1 MPLKGVSEAPGKVII
16 SGEHFVVHGA
26 TALAAAI
33 DRKVRVEATRS
44 DRLAISS
51 DLRDPEA
58 LKPARRVVES
68 LYKSKK
74 AQPRVSISI
83 ASELPGGAGLGSSA
97 ATMVAVAGA
106 VSALEGWGLEGA
118 ALAKAAQ
125 AGERLIHGNPS
136 GIDAAASALGGVIL
150 FKRGEEPRKVELPA
164 PVTLLVAFSGR
175 RRNTGRLV
183 RRVTGMK
190 ETYPSLFE
198 SLCES
203 ATLVSGLCADAL
215 VRGDAVSLGRLMTY
229 AHAVLA
235 RAGASNKTLDQ
246 LVDLCLGEGCLG
258 AKLTGAGGG
267 GSVLA
272 VPPPREE
279 EATAVAKKLATKG
292 YDAFFT
298 KVPASGA
305 RAWTE

>member
-1 MPLKGVSEAPGKVII
+1 MKGVAEAPGKVII

-33 DRKVRVEATRS
+33 GRNVRVEATRS
-44 DRLAISS
+44 DRLTITS
-51 DLRDPEA
+51 DLGDPEA
-58 LKPARRVVES
+58 LKPVRRVVDS
-68 LYKSKK
+68 LYKSRK
-74 AQPRVSISI
+74 ASPRVSLSI
-83 ASELPGGAGLGSSA
+83 ASQLPEGAGLGSSA

-106 VSALEGWGLEGA
+106 VIALEGWGLDRP
-118 ALAKAAQ
+118 ALARAGE
-125 AGERLIHGNPS
+125 AGERLVHGNPS
-136 GIDAAASALGGVIL
+136 GIDAAASAFGGVIL
-150 FKRGEEPRKVELPA
+150 FKRGEEPRTVELPA

-175 RRNTGRLV
+175 RRNTGRLIK
-183 RRVTGMK
+183 RVTGMK

-215 VRGDAVSLGRLMTY
+215 VRGDAASLGRLMTY
-229 AHAVLA
+229 SHAVLA
-235 RAGASNKTLDQ
+235 RAGASNKRLDH
-246 LVDLCLGEGCLG
+246 LVDLCLSLGCLG

-272 VPPPREE
+272 VPPHPEG
-279 EATAVAKKLATKG
+279 EATATAKRLAASG

-298 KVPASGA
+298 RIPAAGA
-305 RAWTE
+305 RA

>member
-1 MPLKGVSEAPGKVII
+1 MKGVAEAPGKVII

-33 DRKVRVEATRS
+33 ERKVRVEATRS
-44 DRLAISS
+44 DRLTIAS
-51 DLRDPEA
+51 DLRDPDA
-58 LKPARRVVES
+58 LKPARRVVDS

-74 AQPRVSISI
+74 AGPRVSISI
-83 ASELPGGAGLGSSA
+83 SSQLPGGAGLGSSA

-106 VSALEGWGLEGA
+106 VSALEGWGLDGA
-118 ALAKAAQ
+118 ALSRAGE
-125 AGERLIHGNPS
+125 AGERLVHGNPS
-136 GIDAAASALGGVIL
+136 GIDAAASAFGGVIL
-150 FKRGEEPRKVELPA
+150 FKRGEEPRKVELPS

-215 VRGDAVSLGRLMTY
+215 VKGDAATLGRLMTY

-235 RAGASNKTLDQ
+235 RAGASNRRLDQ
-246 LVDLCLGEGCLG
+246 LVDLCLSLGCLG

-279 EATAVAKKLATKG
+279 EAAAVVKRLAASG

-298 KVPASGA
+298 RIPTAGA

>member
-1 MPLKGVSEAPGKVII
+1 MKGVAEAPGKVII

-33 DRKVRVEATRS
+33 GRNVRVEATRS
-44 DRLAISS
+44 DRLSITS
-51 DLRDPEA
+51 DLGDPEA
-58 LKPARRVVES
+58 LKPVRRVVDS
-68 LYKSKK
+68 LYKSRK
-74 AQPRVSISI
+74 ASPGVSLLIS
-83 ASELPGGAGLGSSA
+83 SQLPGGAGLGSSA

-106 VSALEGWGLEGA
+106 VSALEGWGLDGP
-118 ALAKAAQ
+118 ALARAAE
-125 AGERLIHGNPS
+125 AGERLVHGNPS
-136 GIDAAASALGGVIL
+136 GIDAAASAFGGVIL
-150 FKRGEEPRKVELPA
+150 FKRGEEPRTVELPA
-164 PVTLLVAFSGR
+164 PVKLLVAFSGR
-175 RRNTGRLV
+175 RRNTGRLIK
-183 RRVTGMK
+183 RVTGMK

-215 VRGDAVSLGRLMTY
+215 VRGDASSLGRLMTY
-229 AHAVLA
+229 SHAVLA
-235 RAGASNKTLDQ
+235 RAGASNKRLDR
-246 LVDLCLGEGCLG
+246 LVDLCLGLGCLG

-272 VPPPREE
+272 VPPHRED
-279 EATAVAKKLATKG
+279 EAKAIAKRLAASG

-298 KVPASGA
+298 RIPAAGA